1 MGTNKK
7 PDHYRKYLTSMH
19 AKLITPDEVIRDV
32 IEEETGLDLVSK
44 NKIVA
49 GEVNEV
55 YEIVLSNKKHAILR
69 ISKGGYPGFRQEE
82 WAINKCKGLGVPVP
96 EIIFIKHIEIK
107 GEKKSMCL
115 MEKIDGEPLERGN
128 IEFNKLDLEQRKQFI
143 RQAGE
148 ILSKIHSIP
157 TKGFGW
163 IVGAGRAEYK
173 TSNGLIQNLLDKQEH
188 LEEIAREEG
197 IDKTYIKKALR
208 IIQSF
213 REPYSRVVP
222 CLNHGD
228 YSHKHFMVKGD
239 KIVAILDWG
248 GVRSD
253 SPIYD
258 IARWDYWFGDEIP
271 TEWLKEGYTNKSLF
285 DNNFADFF
293 HMLRVFRGLEIID
306 WYHQEKYK
314 QKVEEAKE
322 KLVKDL
328 KYFS

>member
-1 MGTNKK
+1 
-7 PDHYRKYLTSMH
+7 MH
-19 AKLITPDEVIRDV
+19 AKLVTPEEVIRDV
-32 IEEETGLDLVSK
+32 IKEETGLDLVSK

-55 YEIVLSNKKHAILR
+55 YEIVLSNKKHVILR
-69 ISKGGYPGFRQEE
+69 ISKGGYPGFLQEK
-82 WAINKCKGLGVPVP
+82 WAIDRCKGLGVPVP
-96 EIIFIKHIEIK
+96 EIIFIKYINKFVSSEIEIK

-115 MEKIDGEPLERGN
+115 MEKIDGEPLERGT
-128 IEFNKLDLEQRKQFI
+128 IDFGKLDLELQKRII

-148 ILSKIHSIP
+148 ILSKIHSIS

-163 IVGAGRAEYK
+163 IIGAGKAEYK
-173 TSNGLIQNLLDKQEH
+173 TSNGLIQNLLDKQEQ
-188 LEEIAREEG
+188 LEEIAKEEG
-197 IDKTYIKKALR
+197 IDRTDIKKALR

-228 YSHKHFMVKGD
+228 YSHKHFMVKED
-239 KIVAILDWG
+239 RIVAILDWG

-271 TEWLKEGYTNKSLF
+271 TGWLKDGYSNKSLF
-285 DNNFADFF
+285 DSNFDDFF
-293 HMLRVFRGLEIID
+293 HMLRVFRGLEVID

-314 QKVEEAKE
+314 QRVEEAKA
-322 KLVKDL
+322 KLIVDL